1 MELNEEN
8 TKSEYIPY
16 KFRDLKTYSST
27 EWLAD
32 NRKKYRQVFDRYETG
47 YIYIELSFW
56 NKNFEAEDW
65 NASITLQ
72 CFQWNKLKKKE
83 ICNLHFKRR
92 VHVTED
98 LVFVREGWG
107 NKINGSYWRKGH
119 YTWEAYIDNVK
130 IAEKAF
136 YIEDA
141 GELIGETNPYVNLDK
156 IRLYEGSFDDVQEQ
170 DRVYLSKLD
179 GSQTRYI
186 YVELTLSNLIKKY
199 PWHGEFIIRFRNS
212 IFELKG
218 EVTRFH
224 NFRRSENKV
233 LICGGWG
240 SNTFGTWREG
250 TYTAEILFME
260 RLLGVIQFEVGV
272 MNELGDPYLS
282 LNLMPGILHLPHEL
296 STGDFDQVM
305 AELNG
310 MIGLQ
315 QVKNK
320 IREHALYLQFI
331 NLRRDAGFDESEKMP
346 LHCVFMGNPGTGKTT
361 VARMLGHLYYSMG
374 LLSKNTIIEVD
385 RSDLIGEFI
394 GQTAPK
400 VKEVIERARGG
411 VLFIDE
417 AYALARALDDSK
429 DFGRE
434 VIEILV
440 KEMASETCDFAVV
453 VAGYPKEME
462 TFVNSNP
469 GLKSR
474 FKSFF
479 EFADYYPEE
488 LMAIAESSAKRQTV
502 SFTPSAKE
510 ELFQIITNAYRTRTK
525 SFGNARYVD
534 DLVKQAK
541 VNLGIRIMSK
551 EVPQESSK
559 RQLSLIQIEDIQK
572 IKLSHRKGELEMPLD
587 PALLTKALS
596 DLNALVGME
605 KLKIEIRDLVG
616 IVKYYKQ
623 TQRPILNNFFFHT
636 VLVGNPG
643 TGKTTVAR
651 ILAQI
656 FRALGIL
663 ERGHLVETDRQGLIA
678 GYVGQTAIK
687 TSEKIDEAMGGVLF
701 IDEAYSLTQSG
712 MTATGD
718 FGAEAIQTILK
729 RMEDDR
735 GKFFVFV
742 AGYPE
747 NMQAFLKANPGLT
760 SRFDRTLRFEDYTV
774 EELMLIAQKM
784 IQDKSF
790 KITKEGLEAL
800 KLHLKNLYTHRDKH
814 FGNARTV
821 RSLVEDI
828 IKKQNLRLANLG
840 NAELSKKKQNL
851 IEIEDITPITREDKS
866 SLYQRKPIGFS

>member
-1 MELNEEN
+1 
-8 TKSEYIPY
+8 
-16 KFRDLKTYSST
+16 
-27 EWLAD
+27 
-32 NRKKYRQVFDRYETG
+32 
-47 YIYIELSFW
+47 
-56 NKNFEAEDW
+56 
-65 NASITLQ
+65 
-72 CFQWNKLKKKE
+72 
-83 ICNLHFKRR
+83 
-92 VHVTED
+92 
-98 LVFVREGWG
+98 
-107 NKINGSYWRKGH
+107 
-119 YTWEAYIDNVK
+119 
-130 IAEKAF
+130 
-136 YIEDA
+136 
-141 GELIGETNPYVNLDK
+141 
-156 IRLYEGSFDDVQEQ
+156 
-170 DRVYLSKLD
+170 
-179 GSQTRYI
+179 
-186 YVELTLSNLIKKY
+186 
-199 PWHGEFIIRFRNS
+199 
-212 IFELKG
+212 
-218 EVTRFH
+218 
-224 NFRRSENKV
+224 
-233 LICGGWG
+233 
-240 SNTFGTWREG
+240 
-250 TYTAEILFME
+250 
-260 RLLGVIQFEVGV
+260 
-272 MNELGDPYLS
+272 
-282 LNLMPGILHLPHEL
+282 
-296 STGDFDQVM
+296 
-305 AELNG
+305 
-310 MIGLQ
+310 
-315 QVKNK
+315 
-320 IREHALYLQFI
+320 
-331 NLRRDAGFDESEKMP
+331 
-346 LHCVFMGNPGTGKTT
+346 
-361 VARMLGHLYYSMG
+361 
-374 LLSKNTIIEVD
+374 
-385 RSDLIGEFI
+385 
-394 GQTAPK
+394 
-400 VKEVIERARGG
+400 
-411 VLFIDE
+411 
-417 AYALARALDDSK
+417 LARAFDDSK

-774 EELMLIAQKM
+774 EELMMIAQKM